1 MTGMKILY
9 SLLSAWRMRHLAVL
23 ILSVLCLAG
32 CSQRELC
39 YDHSHDTSVNIE
51 FDWSEAPDATPQTM
65 VVYFFPTD
73 NSQYTRVEL
82 TGDGAASRAA
92 FNTTVKVPVG
102 TYRVVCHNG
111 ETENNEEQGKIFSDY
126 HLTTYET
133 SLLAPLGRASNAPQ
147 PDETE
152 NQPVRAQ
159 ASTLYSY
166 TMPEPVVLEP
176 SASKTIIMR
185 PRRSTTVINVTIDNV
200 QNITPG
206 VEFCGVISGLA
217 ESWYPSTEGSGGS
230 EVIVPLMLS
239 PAGDSRLRG
248 SMEVFGDNAPHD
260 IRHKFRLYTSQKY
273 YYDFDVTEQIHSAPD
288 LHNVNI
294 ILSNVKLPDNG
305 EGMNVSVDGW
315 GKAEDVEIAM

>member
-1 MTGMKILY
+1 MTVKKILY
-9 SLLSAWRMRHLAVL
+9 SLLSAWQTHHLTVL
-23 ILSVLCLAG
+23 FLSVLCLVG

-39 YDHSHDTSVNIE
+39 YDHSHDTSVKIE

-73 NSQYTRVEL
+73 NSRCTRIEL
-82 TGDGAASRAA
+82 TGGASG
-92 FNTTVKVPVG
+92 FNSTIKVPVG
-102 TYRVVCHNG
+102 TYHVVCHNG
-111 ETENNEEQGKIFSDY
+111 ETENNEEVGEFFSDY

-133 SLLAPLGRASNAPQ
+133 DLLAPLNRTSNAPR

-152 NQPVRAQ
+152 EQLVRAQ
-159 ASTLYSY
+159 ASPLYSY
-166 TMPEPVVLEP
+166 TVDGSVVLEP
-176 SASKTIIMR
+176 SANKTIIMR

-217 ESWYPSTEGSGGS
+217 ESWYPSTGTPGGRN
-230 EVIVPLMLS
+230 VIVPLLLV
-239 PAGDSRLRG
+239 PDGNSRLRG
-248 SMEVFGDNAPHD
+248 SVEVFGDNAPHD

-273 YYDFDVTEQIHSAPD
+273 YYDFDVTDQIHSAPD

-294 ILSNVKLPDNG
+294 ILSDVKLPDNG
-305 EGMNVSVDGW
+305 DGMDVSVGGW
-315 GKAEDVEIAM
+315 EKAEDVEIVM